1 MLATRSGCSRC
12 TLLAMRIRHVL
23 MLATRWH
30 ERKRTIL
37 VLLESQF
44 NFVRENVDRSKKL
57 NCSWHIMPYLYVA
70 PCFGYGPESRV
81 LWNDVTGAGCP
92 QATEKKAC
100 LKKTYWSYL
109 PQIFETRLSKSSSF
123 REQRYLN
130 TGSGPYSH
138 WVRNGKSFGKSPQL
152 LKKNCRHH
160 GNYTHFISKQLLKY
174 ILVSLC

>member
-57 NCSWHIMPYLYVA
+57 NCSWHIMPHSYVA
-70 PCFGYGPESRV
+70 PCFGYGPASRV

-100 LKKTYWSYL
+100 LKKTYWSYVS
-109 PQIFETRLSKSSSF
+109 QIFETRLSKSSSF

-130 TGSGPYSH
+130 TGSGPYCDGPKFSLDTLIK
-138 WVRNGKSFGKSPQL
+138 WNLITNWCFG
-152 LKKNCRHH
+152 
-160 GNYTHFISKQLLKY
+160 FIWMLPL
-174 ILVSLC
+174 SLPSCLSMFL

>member
-57 NCSWHIMPYLYVA
+57 NCSWHIMPHSYVA
-70 PCFGYGPESRV
+70 PCFTYGPASRV
-81 LWNDVTGAGCP
+81 LLNDVTGAGCP

-100 LKKTYWSYL
+100 LKKTYWSYVS
-109 PQIFETRLSKSSSF
+109 QIFETRLSKSSSF

-130 TGSGPYSH
+130 TGSGPYSF
-138 WVRNGKSFGKSPQL
+138 VRTCQ
-152 LKKNCRHH
+152 KK
-160 GNYTHFISKQLLKY
+160 
-174 ILVSLC
+174 LCLPCEARQNL